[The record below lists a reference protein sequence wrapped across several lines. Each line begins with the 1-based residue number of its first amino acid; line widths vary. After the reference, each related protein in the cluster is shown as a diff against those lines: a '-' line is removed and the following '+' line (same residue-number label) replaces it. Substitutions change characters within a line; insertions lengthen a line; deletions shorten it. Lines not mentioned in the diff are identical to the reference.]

1 MSYTILRLTLNQ
13 QKKSSVLI
21 ILMTINSI
29 YQQCKHW
36 LSSPPPLPTELFTFP
51 LGLTM
56 GVLFPPCVA
65 WSIVAT
71 VLITSGLLLWRVGA
85 LWANRS
91 IVGRSLFVLLLWGGL
106 FLVAP
111 HDFTAM
117 PLGAQA
123 LLLVSYLVSSIAMV
137 LFRWFKAKRNSPSG
151 LCIRGRILRVERL
164 RFERILIISSLGGLL
179 FQALCAQLCP
189 VEHRNLLH
197 LASTF
202 IILFT
207 WAVYAL
213 ETVHLI
219 WVQQRLEGEEWIPIL
234 SDDQCPIGR
243 VSKTSPAS
251 EEGRLP
257 VVRLLAI
264 SRDMIYLEDS
274 ESHSL
279 PNAEGYDTPFLSWLT
294 EGNRPEQVAQRMI
307 DLRFCGIHRVK
318 PRFLLHYHEQ
328 INDQALSV
336 YLFAVDIAEPN
347 QLLIDCLPTR
357 GKWWPIDLLTSE
369 LERGGIARYLCTE
382 YPYLEQ
388 TLLLAH
394 RLRSSSPH
402 T

>member
-1 MSYTILRLTLNQ
+1 MKTLY
-13 QKKSSVLI
+13 SVYHKI
-21 ILMTINSI
+21 RRTAASM
-29 YQQCKHW
+29 
-36 LSSPPPLPTELFTFP
+36 PPLPTELFTFP
-51 LGLTM
+51 LGLTL
-56 GVLFPPCVA
+56 VQLCPPAVA
-65 WSIVAT
+65 WIAVAAVLLSSI
-71 VLITSGLLLWRVGA
+71 LFLWIAGA
-85 LWANRS
+85 LWRNRS

-106 FLVAP
+106 FLAVP
-111 HDFTAM
+111 RELTEM
-117 PLGAQA
+117 PLGSQA
-123 LLLVSYLVSSIAMV
+123 LLLISYLVSSIIMV
-137 LFRWFKAKRNSPSG
+137 LFRWFKAKRKIVSG

-164 RFERILIISSLGGLL
+164 RFEQILVILSLAGLI

-197 LASTF
+197 LASIF

-213 ETVHLI
+213 ESIHLI
-219 WVQQRLEGEEWIPIL
+219 WVQRRLEREEWIPVL
-234 SDDQCPIGR
+234 SDDQRPIGR
-243 VSKTSPAS
+243 VSKTSPVS
-251 EEGRLP
+251 DEGCLP

-279 PNAEGYDTPFLSWLT
+279 PNAAGYDTPFLSWLT
-294 EGNRPEQVAQRMI
+294 EGNRPEQVAQRLI
-307 DLRFCGIHRVK
+307 DLRFCGICRVK

-328 INDQALSV
+328 INSQALSV

-347 QLLIDCLPTR
+347 QLHIDCLPTR

-369 LERGGIARYLCTE
+369 LERGGFARYLCTE

-394 RLRSSSPH
+394 RLRSSSSH

>member
-1 MSYTILRLTLNQ
+1 MKTLY
-13 QKKSSVLI
+13 SVYHKI
-21 ILMTINSI
+21 RRVVACT
-29 YQQCKHW
+29 
-36 LSSPPPLPTELFTFP
+36 PPLPTELFTFP
-51 LGLTM
+51 LGLTL
-56 GVLFPPCVA
+56 VQLFTPAVA
-65 WSIVAT
+65 WIVVAA
-71 VLITSGLLLWRVGA
+71 VLVCSTFLLWIVGA
-85 LWANRS
+85 LWTNRS
-91 IVGRSLFVLLLWGGL
+91 VVGRSLFVLLLWCGL
-106 FLVAP
+106 FVIAP
-111 HDFTAM
+111 AELTSM

-123 LLLVSYLVSSIAMV
+123 LLLVSYLISSIAVM
-137 LFRWFKAKRNSPSG
+137 LYRWGKEHWKKASG
-151 LCIRGRILRVERL
+151 LCIRGRILRAERL
-164 RFERILIISSLGGLL
+164 RFERILVISSLAGLI

-207 WAVYAL
+207 WAVYAF
-213 ETVHLI
+213 ESIHLI
-219 WVQQRLEGEEWIPIL
+219 WVQRRLECEEWIPVL
-234 SDDQCPIGR
+234 SDDQRPIGR
-243 VSKTSPAS
+243 VSKTSSAS

-279 PNAEGYDTPFLSWLT
+279 PNATGYDTPFLSWLT
-294 EGNRPEQVAQRMI
+294 EGNRPEQVAQRLI
-307 DLRFCGIHRVK
+307 DLRFCGIRRVK

-328 INDQALSV
+328 INSQALSV

-347 QLLIDCLPTR
+347 QLFIDCLPTR

-369 LERGGIARYLCTE
+369 LERGGFARYLCTE

-394 RLRSSSPH
+394 RLRSSSSH

>member
-1 MSYTILRLTLNQ
+1 MKTLY
-13 QKKSSVLI
+13 SVYHKI
-21 ILMTINSI
+21 RRTAASM
-29 YQQCKHW
+29 
-36 LSSPPPLPTELFTFP
+36 PPLPTELFTFP
-51 LGLTM
+51 LGLTL
-56 GVLFPPCVA
+56 VQLCLPAVA
-65 WSIVAT
+65 WIAVAAVLLSSI
-71 VLITSGLLLWRVGA
+71 LFLWIAGA
-85 LWANRS
+85 LWRNRS

-106 FLVAP
+106 FLAVP
-111 HDFTAM
+111 RELTEM
-117 PLGAQA
+117 PLGSQA
-123 LLLVSYLVSSIAMV
+123 LLLISYLVSSIIMV
-137 LFRWFKAKRNSPSG
+137 LFRWFKAKRKIVSG

-164 RFERILIISSLGGLL
+164 RFERILVISSLAGLI

-197 LASTF
+197 LASIF

-207 WAVYAL
+207 WAVYAF
-213 ETVHLI
+213 ESIHLI
-219 WVQQRLEGEEWIPIL
+219 WVQRRLEREEWIPVL
-234 SDDQCPIGR
+234 GDDQRPIGR

-251 EEGRLP
+251 KEGRLP

-279 PNAEGYDTPFLSWLT
+279 PNAAGYDTPFLSWLT
-294 EGNRPEQVAQRMI
+294 EGNRPEQVAQRLI
-307 DLRFCGIHRVK
+307 DLRFCGIRRVK

-347 QLLIDCLPTR
+347 QLHIDCLPTR

-369 LERGGIARYLCTE
+369 LERGGFARYLCTE

-394 RLRSSSPH
+394 RLRSSSTH

>member
-1 MSYTILRLTLNQ
+1 M
-13 QKKSSVLI
+13 
-21 ILMTINSI
+21 
-29 YQQCKHW
+29 
-36 LSSPPPLPTELFTFP
+36 PPLPTELFTFP
-51 LGLTM
+51 LGLTL
-56 GVLFPPCVA
+56 VQLCPPAVA
-65 WSIVAT
+65 WIAVAAVLLSSI
-71 VLITSGLLLWRVGA
+71 LLLWIAGA
-85 LWANRS
+85 LWSNRS
-91 IVGRSLFVLLLWGGL
+91 VVGRSLFVLLLWGGL
-106 FLVAP
+106 FLAVP
-111 HDFTAM
+111 GELTEM
-117 PLGAQA
+117 PLGSQA
-123 LLLVSYLVSSIAMV
+123 LLLISYLVSSIIML
-137 LFRWFKAKRNSPSG
+137 LFRWFKSKRKIVSV

-164 RFERILIISSLGGLL
+164 RFERILVISSLAGLI

-189 VEHRNLLH
+189 IEHRNLLH

-207 WAVYAL
+207 WAVYAF
-213 ETVHLI
+213 ESIHLI
-219 WVQQRLEGEEWIPIL
+219 WVQRRLEREEWIPVL
-234 SDDQCPIGR
+234 SDDQRPIGR

-251 EEGRLP
+251 KEGRLP

-274 ESHSL
+274 ESHLL
-279 PNAEGYDTPFLSWLT
+279 PNAAGYDTPFLSWLT
-294 EGNRPEQVAQRMI
+294 EGSHPEQVAQRMI
-307 DLRFCGIHRVK
+307 DLRFCGIRRVK

-394 RLRSSSPH
+394 RLRSSSSH

>member
-1 MSYTILRLTLNQ
+1 MKTLY
-13 QKKSSVLI
+13 
-21 ILMTINSI
+21 SI
-29 YQQCKHW
+29 YRKIRRTAAGM
-36 LSSPPPLPTELFTFP
+36 PPLPTELFTFP
-51 LGLTM
+51 LGLTLVQLCPPAIAWIVVAA
-56 GVLFPPCVA
+56 VLLC
-65 WSIVAT
+65 SI
-71 VLITSGLLLWRVGA
+71 LLLGIAGA
-85 LWANRS
+85 LWSNRS
-91 IVGRSLFVLLLWGGL
+91 VVGRSLFVLLLWGGL
-106 FLVAP
+106 FLAVP
-111 HDFTAM
+111 REFTEM
-117 PLGAQA
+117 PLGSQA
-123 LLLVSYLVSSIAMV
+123 LLLISYLVSSIIMV
-137 LFRWFKAKRNSPSG
+137 LFRWFKAKRKIVSG
-151 LCIRGRILRVERL
+151 LCVRGRILRVERL
-164 RFERILIISSLGGLL
+164 RFERILVLSSLAGLI

-207 WAVYAL
+207 WAVYAF
-213 ETVHLI
+213 ESIHLI
-219 WVQQRLEGEEWIPIL
+219 WVQRRLEREEWIPVL
-234 SDDQCPIGR
+234 SDDQRPIGR

-279 PNAEGYDTPFLSWLT
+279 PNAAGYDTPFLSWLT
-294 EGNRPEQVAQRMI
+294 EGNRPEQVAQRLI
-307 DLRFCGIHRVK
+307 DLRFCGIRRVK

-328 INDQALSV
+328 INSQALSV

-369 LERGGIARYLCTE
+369 LERGGFARYLCTE

-394 RLRSSSPH
+394 RLRSSSTH

>member
-1 MSYTILRLTLNQ
+1 MKTLY
-13 QKKSSVLI
+13 SVYHKI
-21 ILMTINSI
+21 RRTAASM
-29 YQQCKHW
+29 
-36 LSSPPPLPTELFTFP
+36 PPLPTELFTFP
-51 LGLTM
+51 LGLTL
-56 GVLFPPCVA
+56 VQLCPPAVA
-65 WSIVAT
+65 WIAVAAVLLSSI
-71 VLITSGLLLWRVGA
+71 LFLWIAGA
-85 LWANRS
+85 LWSNRS
-91 IVGRSLFVLLLWGGL
+91 IVGCSLFVLLLWGGL
-106 FLVAP
+106 FLAVP
-111 HDFTAM
+111 RELTEM
-117 PLGAQA
+117 PLGSQA
-123 LLLVSYLVSSIAMV
+123 LLLISYLISSIIMV
-137 LFRWFKAKRNSPSG
+137 LFRWFKAKRKIVSG
-151 LCIRGRILRVERL
+151 LCIRGRILRAERL
-164 RFERILIISSLGGLL
+164 RFERILVISSLAGLI

-197 LASTF
+197 LASIF

-213 ETVHLI
+213 ESIHLI
-219 WVQQRLEGEEWIPIL
+219 WVQRHLEREEWIPVL
-234 SDDQCPIGR
+234 SDDQRPIGR
-243 VSKTSPAS
+243 VSKTTPVS

-257 VVRLLAI
+257 VVRVLAI

-279 PNAEGYDTPFLSWLT
+279 PNTEGYDTPFISWLT
-294 EGNRPEQVAQRMI
+294 EGSHPEQVAQRMI
-307 DLRFCGIHRVK
+307 DLRFCGVRRVK

-369 LERGGIARYLCTE
+369 LERGSIARYLCTE

-394 RLRSSSPH
+394 RLRSSSSH

>member
-1 MSYTILRLTLNQ
+1 MKTLY
-13 QKKSSVLI
+13 
-21 ILMTINSI
+21 SI
-29 YQQCKHW
+29 YRKIRRTAAGM
-36 LSSPPPLPTELFTFP
+36 PPLPTELFTFP
-51 LGLTM
+51 LGLTLVQLCPPAIAWIVVAA
-56 GVLFPPCVA
+56 VLLC
-65 WSIVAT
+65 SI
-71 VLITSGLLLWRVGA
+71 LLLGIAGA
-85 LWANRS
+85 LWSNRS
-91 IVGRSLFVLLLWGGL
+91 VVGRSLFVLLLWGGL
-106 FLVAP
+106 FLAVP
-111 HDFTAM
+111 REFTEM
-117 PLGAQA
+117 PLGSQA
-123 LLLVSYLVSSIAMV
+123 LLLISYLVSSIIMV
-137 LFRWFKAKRNSPSG
+137 LFRWFKAKRKIVSD

-164 RFERILIISSLGGLL
+164 RFERILVLSSLAGLI

-213 ETVHLI
+213 ESIHLI
-219 WVQQRLEGEEWIPIL
+219 WVQRRLEREEWIPVL
-234 SDDQCPIGR
+234 SDDQRPIGR
-243 VSKTSPAS
+243 VSKTTPVS

-279 PNAEGYDTPFLSWLT
+279 PNAAGYDTPFLSWLT
-294 EGNRPEQVAQRMI
+294 EGSHPEQVAQRMI
-307 DLRFCGIHRVK
+307 DLRFCGIRRVK

-328 INDQALSV
+328 IKEQELSV

-347 QLLIDCLPTR
+347 QLHIDCLPTR
-357 GKWWPIDLLTSE
+357 GKWWPINLLTSE

-394 RLRSSSPH
+394 RLRSSSTH

>member
-1 MSYTILRLTLNQ
+1 MYNEDSLLDLPQDTAYGRQYASATDGAIYFPFRLD
-13 QKKSSVLI
+13 
-21 ILMTINSI
+21 
-29 YQQCKHW
+29 
-36 LSSPPPLPTELFTFP
+36 
-51 LGLTM
+51 
-56 GVLFPPCVA
+56 
-65 WSIVAT
+65 
-71 VLITSGLLLWRVGA
+71 VGA
-85 LWANRS
+85 AMLASCGVDSSSRCAPILDLAPWSNRS

-106 FLVAP
+106 FLAVP
-111 HDFTAM
+111 REFTEM
-117 PLGAQA
+117 PLGSQA
-123 LLLVSYLVSSIAMV
+123 LLLISYLVSSIIMM
-137 LFRWFKAKRNSPSG
+137 LFRWFKAKRKIVSI

-164 RFERILIISSLGGLL
+164 RFERILVISSLAGLI

-197 LASTF
+197 LASIF

-213 ETVHLI
+213 ESIHLI
-219 WVQQRLEGEEWIPIL
+219 WVQRRLEREEWIPVL
-234 SDDQCPIGR
+234 GDDQRPIGR

-251 EEGRLP
+251 KEGRLP

-279 PNAEGYDTPFLSWLT
+279 PNAAGYDTPFLSWLT
-294 EGNRPEQVAQRMI
+294 EGNRPEQVAQRLI
-307 DLRFCGIHRVK
+307 DLRFCGIRRVK

-328 INDQALSV
+328 INSQALSV

-369 LERGGIARYLCTE
+369 LERGAFARYLRTE

-394 RLRSSSPH
+394 RLRSSSSH

>member
-1 MSYTILRLTLNQ
+1 MKIIRTIYHKTRRLVAN
-13 QKKSSVLI
+13 
-21 ILMTINSI
+21 M
-29 YQQCKHW
+29 
-36 LSSPPPLPTELFTFP
+36 PPLPTELFTFP
-51 LGLTM
+51 LGLTL
-56 GVLFPPCVA
+56 VQLCPPAVA
-65 WSIVAT
+65 WIAVAAVLLSSI
-71 VLITSGLLLWRVGA
+71 LLLWIAGA
-85 LWANRS
+85 LWSNRS
-91 IVGRSLFVLLLWGGL
+91 VVGRSLFVLLLWGGL
-106 FLVAP
+106 FLAVP
-111 HDFTAM
+111 RELTEM
-117 PLGAQA
+117 PLGSQA
-123 LLLVSYLVSSIAMV
+123 LLLISYLVSSIIMV
-137 LFRWFKAKRNSPSG
+137 LFRWFKAKRKIVSG

-164 RFERILIISSLGGLL
+164 RFERILVISSLAGLIC
-179 FQALCAQLCP
+179 QALCAQLCP

-197 LASTF
+197 LASI

-213 ETVHLI
+213 ESIHLI
-219 WVQQRLEGEEWIPIL
+219 WVQRRLEREEWIPVL

-243 VSKTSPAS
+243 VSKTSS
-251 EEGRLP
+251 VSDEGRLP

-279 PNAEGYDTPFLSWLT
+279 PNAAGYDTPFLSWLT
-294 EGNRPEQVAQRMI
+294 EGNRPEQVAQRLI
-307 DLRFCGIHRVK
+307 DLRFCGIRRVK
-318 PRFLLHYHEQ
+318 PRFLLYYHEQ
-328 INDQALSV
+328 INSQALSV

-369 LERGGIARYLCTE
+369 LERGGFARYLCTE

-394 RLRSSSPH
+394 RLRSSSSH

>member
-1 MSYTILRLTLNQ
+1 MKTLY
-13 QKKSSVLI
+13 
-21 ILMTINSI
+21 SI
-29 YQQCKHW
+29 YRKIRRTAA
-36 LSSPPPLPTELFTFP
+36 SMPPLPTELFTFP
-51 LGLTM
+51 LGLTL
-56 GVLFPPCVA
+56 VQLCSPAVA
-65 WSIVAT
+65 WIVVAAVLLSSI
-71 VLITSGLLLWRVGA
+71 LLLWIAGA
-85 LWANRS
+85 LWSNRS

-106 FLVAP
+106 FLAVP
-111 HDFTAM
+111 REFTEM
-117 PLGAQA
+117 PLGSQA
-123 LLLVSYLVSSIAMV
+123 LLLISYLVSSIIMM
-137 LFRWFKAKRNSPSG
+137 LFRWFKAKRKIVSI

-164 RFERILIISSLGGLL
+164 RFERILVISSLAGLI

-197 LASTF
+197 LASIF

-213 ETVHLI
+213 ESIHLI
-219 WVQQRLEGEEWIPIL
+219 WVQRRLEREEWIPVL
-234 SDDQCPIGR
+234 GDDQRPIGR

-251 EEGRLP
+251 KEGRLP

-279 PNAEGYDTPFLSWLT
+279 PNAAGYDTPFLSWLT
-294 EGNRPEQVAQRMI
+294 EGNRPEQVAQRLI
-307 DLRFCGIHRVK
+307 DLRFCGIRRVK

-328 INDQALSV
+328 INSQALSV

-369 LERGGIARYLCTE
+369 LERGAFARYLRTE

-394 RLRSSSPH
+394 RLRSSSSH

>member
-1 MSYTILRLTLNQ
+1 MKTLY
-13 QKKSSVLI
+13 
-21 ILMTINSI
+21 SI
-29 YQQCKHW
+29 YRKIRRTAAGM
-36 LSSPPPLPTELFTFP
+36 PPLPTELFTFP
-51 LGLTM
+51 LGLTLVQLCPPAIAWIVVAA
-56 GVLFPPCVA
+56 VLLS
-65 WSIVAT
+65 SI
-71 VLITSGLLLWRVGA
+71 LLLGIAGA
-85 LWANRS
+85 LWSNRS
-91 IVGRSLFVLLLWGGL
+91 VVGRSLFVLLLWGGL
-106 FLVAP
+106 FLAVP
-111 HDFTAM
+111 REFTEM
-117 PLGAQA
+117 PLGSQA
-123 LLLVSYLVSSIAMV
+123 LLLISYLVSSIIML
-137 LFRWFKAKRNSPSG
+137 LFRWFKVKRKIVSG

-164 RFERILIISSLGGLL
+164 RFERILVLSSLAGLI

-207 WAVYAL
+207 WAVYAF
-213 ETVHLI
+213 ESIHLI
-219 WVQQRLEGEEWIPIL
+219 WVQRRLEREEWIPVL
-234 SDDQCPIGR
+234 SDDQRPIGR

-257 VVRLLAI
+257 VIRLLAI

-279 PNAEGYDTPFLSWLT
+279 PNAEGYDTPFISWLT
-294 EGNRPEQVAQRMI
+294 EGSHPEQVAQRMI
-307 DLRFCGIHRVK
+307 DLRFCGVRRVK

-347 QLLIDCLPTR
+347 QLHIDCLPTR

-369 LERGGIARYLCTE
+369 LERGGFARYLCTE

-394 RLRSSSPH
+394 RLRSSSSH